1 MQTSIPKNEKQRLQA
16 LQEYNILDSLP
27 EPEFD
32 EITKIA
38 SYVCN
43 TPISLISLID
53 DKRQFFKSGKGMNI
67 SEPPPKDVSFCV
79 HAINIPEEIMIIPDS
94 RLDDRFA
101 DNPLV
106 TGDPHVIFYAGIPLV
121 NPSGYALGTLCI
133 IDNKPGNLSPIQIE
147 ILKGLGN
154 QVVKLFELRKANVLL
169 LDSQRALENYSE
181 QMKSFAYMASHDLK
195 EPARMVNSF
204 LHLLQNSYS
213 DKLDDKA
220 KKYIEFA
227 SDGAKRMTILIDE
240 LLTYSL
246 ADNVNKTV
254 EKVNIADILNK
265 IIALNKG
272 IIQQSGAVISFGA
285 MPVIES
291 IKTTVEI
298 IFRNLIANALK
309 YQAPGV
315 KPIVEISYIDK
326 GSHWKFAVID
336 NGIGIDKEYHEQ
348 IFQLFKRLH
357 TKEEYAGTGL
367 GLATCKKTAE
377 TLGGSIWI
385 KSEAGSGSTFYF
397 TIPKHLN

>member
-1 MQTSIPKNEKQRLQA
+1 MQLPIPANEKQRLQA

-27 EPEFD
+27 EQEYD

-38 SYVCN
+38 SYICN

-53 DKRQFFKSGKGMNI
+53 DKRQFFKSSKGMNV

-79 HAINIPEEIMIIPDS
+79 HAINVPEEIMIIPDS

-106 TGDPHVIFYAGIPLV
+106 TGDPHIIFYAGIPLV

-133 IDNKPGNLSPIQIE
+133 IDNKPGKLSSIQID

-154 QVVKLFELRKANVLL
+154 QVVKLFELRKANGLL
-169 LDSQRALENYSE
+169 LDSQRALEKYSE
-181 QMKSFAYMASHDLK
+181 QMSSFAYMASHDLK
-195 EPARMVNSF
+195 EPARMVNNF
-204 LHLLQNSYS
+204 LHLLQTSYE

-220 KKYIEFA
+220 KKYIHFA
-227 SDGAKRMTILIDE
+227 ADGAKRMTILIDE
-240 LLTYSL
+240 LLAYSL
-246 ADNVNKTV
+246 ADNLNKTV
-254 EKVNIADILNK
+254 EKVNTTEILNN
-265 IIALNKG
+265 IIALDMG
-272 IIQQSGAVISFGA
+272 IIQQSGAVISFEA
-285 MPVIES
+285 MPVIEG
-291 IKTTVEI
+291 IKTSVEI

-315 KPIVEISYIDK
+315 KAVVNISCIDK
-326 GSHWKFAVID
+326 DSHWEFAVSD

-357 TKEEYAGTGL
+357 TKEKYAGTGI
-367 GLATCKKTAE
+367 GLATCKKIAE

-385 KSEAGSGSTFYF
+385 ESEAGSGSTFYF
-397 TIPKHLN
+397 TIPKYFN